1 MSGLDPIVVEVVRH
15 GLQAVAEEMGAALA
29 RTAHSVN
36 IRDRK
41 DFSCGVF
48 ATDGRL
54 VAQAEHIPVH
64 LGLLAGIVE
73 RACAEMRSD
82 IPPGTILVFND
93 PWLTGSHLP
102 DIVAVTPVD
111 HNGRRVGYV
120 ANMAHQVDV
129 GGHAPG
135 SLSLGAT
142 TIFHEGLRI
151 PPLTLAKNGEIDR
164 NILRLFRINS
174 RTPDEVV
181 GDLLAQAA
189 AVSTGSRRLAELID
203 RIGWDRYAAAAAAL
217 IHATARRLASR
228 IEELPQV
235 AASFA
240 DVLEWD
246 AENGP
251 GELAIE
257 ATVTVADDRL
267 IVDFAGTADQIAG
280 PLNATRPLTLSCVLY
295 VVKAMLD
302 PDIPSNAGLLDRIE
316 LRTEPGTLVDARF
329 PAAVGLCTS
338 IASQRFCDVLI
349 GAFNRLAPHRAM
361 AASTGS
367 MNALIVGGV
376 DPRTDR
382 QFSYVETY
390 GGGQGA
396 LADLDGGDGV
406 QCHMTNTANSPV
418 EMIERA
424 YPITVLR
431 YGLLPGTGGTGRCRG
446 GDGMTRELRLD
457 VPATVTLHLDRT
469 RNTPWGIEGGGPG
482 GCSSA
487 VAVTKD
493 GARELPAKCTLDL
506 PTGTIVR
513 LRTAGGGGYGTPPE
527 HVYGDAAPKAADS
540 PARA

>member
-1 MSGLDPIVVEVVRH
+1 MSGVDPILVEVVRH

-48 ATDGRL
+48 TIDGRL

-73 RACAEMRSD
+73 RTCAELRAD
-82 IPPGTILVFND
+82 IAPGAVLVFND

-102 DIVAVTPVD
+102 DVVTVAPVD
-111 HNGRRVGYV
+111 HGGRRIGYV

-142 TIFHEGLRI
+142 TIFHEGMRI
-151 PPLTLAKNGEIDR
+151 SPLVLARHGEIDPG
-164 NILRLFRINS
+164 ILRLFRINS

-189 AVSTGSRRLAELID
+189 AMSTGSRRLAELID
-203 RIGWDRYAAAAAAL
+203 RIGWDRYAPAAAAL
-217 IHATARRLASR
+217 IQATSRRLASR
-228 IEELPQV
+228 IEALPPTT
-235 AASFA
+235 ASFG
-240 DVLEWD
+240 DVLEWEAD
-246 AENGP
+246 DTQ
-251 GELAIE
+251 GELPIRAS
-257 ATVTVADDRL
+257 VTVSGDRL
-267 IVDFAGTADQIAG
+267 EVDFAGTADQVAG
-280 PLNATRPLTLSCVLY
+280 PLNATRQLTLSCVLY

-302 PDIPSNAGLLDRIE
+302 PDIPSNAGLLDRIV
-316 LRTEPGTLVDARF
+316 LRTQPGTLVDARF

-338 IASQRFCDVLI
+338 ISSQRFCDVLI
-349 GAFNRLAPHRAM
+349 GAFNRLVPDRAM

-382 QFSYVETY
+382 RFSYVETY

-396 LADLDGGDGV
+396 LAGQDGGDGV
-406 QCHMTNTANSPV
+406 HCHMTNTANSPV

-431 YGLLPGTGGTGRCRG
+431 YGLLPGTGGIGRRRG
-446 GDGMTRELRLD
+446 GDGMTRELRLEA
-457 VPATVTLHLDRT
+457 PATVTLHLDRT
-469 RNTPWGIEGGGPG
+469 RRGPWGIEGGGPG
-482 GCSSA
+482 GCSA
-487 VAVTKD
+487 AIALAD
-493 GARELPAKCTLDL
+493 GKERPLPAKCTLDL
-506 PTGTIVR
+506 PAGTEVR
-513 LRTAGGGGYGTPPE
+513 LRTAGGGGYGEAPADPS
-527 HVYGDAAPKAADS
+527 GDAGVAVADR
-540 PARA
+540 PVDI